1 MKRKAPQRNPSRL
14 YRIVKP
20 LAEISIRPNP
30 ATNRCVGPEFFVM
43 SENHPNVLDLATNHS
58 RKDFVSK
65 QIDVV
70 MLNGQRFFVHVN
82 ASTITAGDILDNV
95 LRIIFVWAL
104 YIFLTKDDLFEIYN
118 GDKTRKIVMI

>member
-43 SENHPNVLDLATNHS
+43 SESDCGFKQSLRYMNLSGAKFYKLGRNNHHDEIDEHEKLILRNTIIACCPNV
-58 RKDFVSK
+58 
-65 QIDVV
+65 
-70 MLNGQRFFVHVN
+70 VHVVIDDELVSQFYFDHN
-82 ASTITAGDILDNV
+82 IL
-95 LRIIFVWAL
+95 
-104 YIFLTKDDLFEIYN
+104 
-118 GDKTRKIVMI
+118 

>member
-70 MLNGQRFFVHVN
+70 MLNGQRFFVRVN

-95 LRIIFVWAL
+95 LR
-104 YIFLTKDDLFEIYN
+104 
-118 GDKTRKIVMI
+118 